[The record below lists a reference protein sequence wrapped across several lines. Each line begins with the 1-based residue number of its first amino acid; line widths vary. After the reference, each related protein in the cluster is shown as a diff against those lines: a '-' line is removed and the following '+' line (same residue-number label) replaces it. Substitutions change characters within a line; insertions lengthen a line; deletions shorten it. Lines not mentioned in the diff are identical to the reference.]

1 MCSRSSRMFLWR
13 SLALS
18 CTDWPILEDNH
29 LGPPSSHLIRLSNS
43 LRPWPLTVWGLVS
56 ILMAQAVKNLPV
68 MQETWVRSLGREDL
82 LEEEVATHSS
92 IPAWRIPRT
101 EQPGGL
107 QSMGSQRVGDDWVI
121 NTDFHFNSPSLSGL
135 PSRMRN
141 PHRPRRVCATWDF
154 EPRHPQATRLHSA
167 SPKNANTSVKWFT
180 APCPFYSPSCWGRNS
195 P

>member
-1 MCSRSSRMFLWR
+1 MCSSSSRMFLWR

-107 QSMGSQRVGDDWVI
+107 QSMGSQRVRNNWSGWTNGTWTWLLGRHFSFVHLSSECLLCTRHWVVI
-121 NTDFHFNSPSLSGL
+121 EDLIVNTAGE
-135 PSRMRN
+135 
-141 PHRPRRVCATWDF
+141 V
-154 EPRHPQATRLHSA
+154 SA
-167 SPKNANTSVKWFT
+167 HGVYHLA
-180 APCPFYSPSCWGRNS
+180 G
-195 P
+195 